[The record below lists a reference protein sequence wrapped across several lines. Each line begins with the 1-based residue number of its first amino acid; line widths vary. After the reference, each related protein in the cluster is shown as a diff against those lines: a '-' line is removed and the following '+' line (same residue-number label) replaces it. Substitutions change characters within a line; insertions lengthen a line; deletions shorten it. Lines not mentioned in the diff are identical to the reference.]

1 MKKRIVP
8 QVQMLLALS
17 LLATSGLH
25 TAAASEPVPTS
36 LSAPAAIDTGVFQP
50 VVDGLLGHYGW
61 VTSVLLVIGS
71 LRILFKP
78 IMLVLENAVK
88 NDPEKLA
95 TIQKFEAGP
104 IYKTIATVLDV
115 GASIKLPLVK
125 PPGPPNR

>member
-61 VTSVLLVIGS
+61 VTSVLLVIGW
-71 LRILFKP
+71 LHP
-78 IMLVLENAVK
+78 VAQNQ
-88 NDPEKLA
+88 
-95 TIQKFEAGP
+95 T
-104 IYKTIATVLDV
+104 
-115 GASIKLPLVK
+115 
-125 PPGPPNR
+125 PPGLFALRPGGQGDRREPVHPPRALIQAKSNQIKVKK